1 MNKQLKIFSRNLSLS
16 LLATAFLTLTFI
28 SGDARAQTV
37 TQSKT
42 QEEASKKAGQGVT
55 FKIPDGMMP
64 MQWSNFKG
72 VLMLNGKLPAGIF
85 ISYPNENEAIED
97 LKVRAREFILPMFA
111 HDKKDAKDKDIAWQI
126 KDIPA
131 HAGDREGAVAKMYL
145 YQGEKQS
152 VQISIYE
159 REWNGLQFIYG
170 YFSMKT
176 AGREKDARKTW
187 ADDKGQKIEAFE
199 KFWKTFPGR

>member
-1 MNKQLKIFSRNLSLS
+1 MNEQSKTFSRYLSLS
-16 LLATAFLTLTFI
+16 LAVFLTLTFI
-28 SGDARAQTV
+28 SGEARAQTI
-37 TQSKT
+37 TQGKT
-42 QEEASKKAGQGVT
+42 QEEAAKKAGQGVT

-72 VLMLNGKLPAGIF
+72 LLMLNGKSPAGIF

-97 LKVRAREFILPMFA
+97 LKTRAREFILPMFA
-111 HDKKDAKDKDIAWQI
+111 HDKKEAKDKDIAWQI

-131 HAGDREGAVAKMYL
+131 HAGDREGAAKMYL

-176 AGREKDARKTW
+176 AGGQG
-187 ADDKGQKIEAFE
+187 KGRQKNV
-199 KFWKTFPGR
+199 G

>member
-1 MNKQLKIFSRNLSLS
+1 MNKQLKILSRNLSLS
-16 LLATAFLTLTFI
+16 ALATVFLTLTFI
-28 SGDARAQTV
+28 SGARAQTI

-42 QEEASKKAGQGVT
+42 QDEASKKAGQGVT

-72 VLMLNGKLPAGIF
+72 LLMLNGKLPAGIF

-97 LKVRAREFILPMFA
+97 LKARAREFILPMFA
-111 HDKKDAKDKDIAWQI
+111 HDRKDAKDKDIAWQI
-126 KDIPA
+126 KDIPT
-131 HAGDREGAVAKMYL
+131 HPGDKPGAAKMYL

-159 REWNGLQFIYG
+159 REANGLQFIYG

-176 AGREKDARKTW
+176 AGREKDAKKTW
-187 ADDKGQKIEAFE
+187 ADDKGQGIEAFE
-199 KFWKTFPGR
+199 KFWKTFPGK

>member
-1 MNKQLKIFSRNLSLS
+1 MNKQLRIFSRNLPLS
-16 LLATAFLTLTFI
+16 LLATAFLTIAFI
-28 SGDARAQTV
+28 SNARAQTI

-55 FKIPDGMMP
+55 FKIPEGVMP
-64 MQWSNFKG
+64 MEWSNFKG
-72 VLMLNGKLPAGIF
+72 LLMLNAKLPAGIF
-85 ISYPNENEAIED
+85 ISYPDENETIEN
-97 LKVRAREFILPMFA
+97 LKARAREFILPMFA
-111 HDKKDAKDKDIAWQI
+111 HDKKNAKDKDIAWQI

-131 HAGDREGAVAKMYL
+131 HPGDKPGAAAKMYL

-159 REWNGLQFIYG
+159 RESNGLQFIYG

-176 AGREKDARKTW
+176 AGKEKDAKKTW
-187 ADDKGQKIEAFE
+187 ADDKGQGIEVFE
-199 KFWKTFPGR
+199 KFWKTFPGK